1 MITSLHSNTSFS
13 WPTSESFRFIGV
25 KDYKLKSLFGF
36 HLFFLYLVA
45 AEVGSIPKLFC
56 YLSHFQQRLRSLG
69 PHFLFRQYWVRRII
83 IFLRCFFFTTGSLF
97 IFKTVIQIFM
107 IFLSYISF
115 LKTLLVSS
123 VVTIFPQI
131 VRSGEF
137 WLDHSWLSVR
147 IIWAHDYS

>member
-69 PHFLFRQYWVRRII
+69 PHFLFRQYWVHHNFPQM
-83 IFLRCFFFTTGSLF
+83 FLFHYWIF
-97 IFKTVIQIFM
+97 IFRTLIQI
-107 IFLSYISF
+107 
-115 LKTLLVSS
+115 
-123 VVTIFPQI
+123 VTIF
-131 VRSGEF
+131 
-137 WLDHSWLSVR
+137 
-147 IIWAHDYS
+147 IIYLFSFHDFYHIFILFKLYWCHPLGQFFIKLLGDFCFLLKFD